1 MKEMKELYKQG
12 LGEKEA
18 FLLSE
23 LARLDKRLF
32 TADDARKIVGHSPYL
47 ILHRLKKKKWIL
59 QLKRGFY
66 AIVPLEIGPK
76 GADSYIIHEFVI
88 ASYLADPYYIGFWSA
103 LNYHGLSDQI
113 PATVFVATAV
123 PKPNMVIMNSKYVF
137 IQLKKDKFFG
147 LDEIEI
153 ETRKVNIS
161 NKNKTI
167 VDCLEHPEHAGGID
181 EVARAIYFGHQ
192 ELDFALIKEYGLKI
206 KNGAV
211 FKRLGYILEA
221 TGLFEKYAATFQD
234 VPLTSGYSWLDPLG
248 PRQGKHLHKWKLLV
262 NVDINPER
270 WTY

>member
-1 MKEMKELYKQG
+1 MKEMKESYKQG

-23 LARLDKRLF
+23 LARLDKILF
-32 TADDARKIVGHSPYL
+32 TVDDARNIIGHSPHL

-88 ASYLADPYYIGFWSA
+88 AAYLADPYYIGFWSA

-113 PATVFVATAV
+113 PATVFVATTV
-123 PKPNMVIMNSKYVF
+123 PKPNTVIMNSKYVF
-137 IQLKKDKFFG
+137 VQLKKEKFFG

-153 ETRKVNIS
+153 ETRKINIS

-167 VDCLEHPEHAGGID
+167 VDCLEHPQHSGGID

-192 ELDFALIKEYGLKI
+192 ELDFTLIKEYGLKI
-206 KNGAV
+206 NNSVV

-221 TGLFEKYAATFQD
+221 TGLFEKYSSLFRD
-234 VPLTSGYSWLDPLG
+234 VQLSTGYSWLDPLG
-248 PRQGKHLHKWKLLV
+248 PRKGKHLHKWKLLV